1 VCGLKILQE
10 KVNIHLLIVIRGCM
24 KENAREMT
32 FQAEAIACSGC
43 AGDMENILRETEGI
57 IDASVDFAGETVWI
71 KYDPQKLDRKKVFFA
86 VRRLGYKIRIIS
98 EDRG

>member
-1 VCGLKILQE
+1 ME
-10 KVNIHLLIVIRGCM
+10 
-24 KENAREMT
+24 ENSREML
-32 FQAEAIACSGC
+32 FQAEAITCSIC

-57 IDASVDFAGETVWI
+57 IDASVDFAGETVWV

-98 EDRG
+98 EDGG